1 MKVQIIKIGNSKGIR
16 IPKPVLT
23 QCGFKDV
30 LEMEVKDKK
39 MVISSPKITRS
50 GWEKKFRKLTLDAN
64 DTLLEDFK
72 NVQNSFD
79 QNEWE
84 W

>member
-30 LEMEVKDKK
+30 LEMEVRYKK
-39 MVISSPKITRS
+39 MVVSSPKKTRS
-50 GWEKKFRKLTLDAN
+50 GWEKKFRKLTLNTKDA
-64 DTLLEDFK
+64 LLEDFRK
-72 NVQNSFD
+72 VKNSFD